1 MKEINQLLFTGE
13 QTEDQIT
20 INDAIQAINSNF
32 TLLADTL
39 EQHRL
44 CLVSMND
51 VIEPTSEFLEIAKK
65 ELEELKQDSQT
76 HYDAFGHN
84 HVRLTAIE
92 ESSRVTVHE
101 VQQLKEESQAHFDA
115 LVQQKVAIDDLQ
127 SQVISLTANL
137 LETVKSV
144 TLFVKANDMRFQ
156 SIEEKLT
163 YDQESQAHFD
173 AFAIHRAA
181 IADLQTQIDAFA
193 IQLNHLQFLSKLLK

>member
-1 MKEINQLLFTGE
+1 M
-13 QTEDQIT
+13 T
-20 INDAIQAINSNF
+20 ISYNSNVPKEF
-32 TLLADTL
+32 QEELNENLRNIESEVGSFSMLAQSYEESFET
-39 EQHRL
+39 QRL
-44 CLVSMND
+44 CVTTLNNLV
-51 VIEPTSEFLEIAKK
+51 EQQQK